1 MKATKFSLYYVM
13 VFSHFQPWILSTLY
27 SSFFF
32 FKFVVL
38 GCFSHEPCLNDFSSQ
53 ESSLALW

>member
-13 VFSHFQPWILSTLY
+13 IFSHLQPWILSTLY
-27 SSFFF
+27 YSLF

-38 GCFSHEPCLNDFSSQ
+38 GCFSHEPCLNDLSLQ
-53 ESSLALW
+53 ETSLALW